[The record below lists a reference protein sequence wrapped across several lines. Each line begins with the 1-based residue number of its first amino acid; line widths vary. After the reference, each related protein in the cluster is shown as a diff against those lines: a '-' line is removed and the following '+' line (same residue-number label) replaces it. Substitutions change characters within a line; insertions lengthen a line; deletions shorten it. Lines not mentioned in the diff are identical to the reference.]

1 MESNE
6 KKEIKE
12 EMKTKEENET
22 TVKEKQNEE
31 KTKENETIEVENED
45 KKAEVEEKKQEEDN
59 PEEKDALKEE
69 IKEQYKIKSSN
80 KKTLIILISAIIL
93 VIAIFAST
101 GFALFNINNTK
112 IISNISIE
120 GIDVSKLSKKEA
132 EQKISDALEKNIEQ
146 SISVKTNEFEY
157 QFQLSQIEAKY
168 DINKAIED
176 AYNIGRNGNIFKNNL
191 EIVKRKIKNK
201 NIEIAI
207 EYNQELLENI
217 MNEIAVK
224 IPGAVEEPNY
234 CIEDGKLTITK
245 GKAGNSINKE
255 SFNKEVIKRLELEN
269 QNEPIELEI
278 VNVEP
283 EAIDID
289 KIYNEVHK
297 EAKDAY
303 YTKDPFQVYPHVEGV
318 DFDLEAAREMLKE
331 DKEEYTIDL
340 KITMPKIT
348 TNKIGSEAFPDL
360 LSTFSTKYDAS
371 NTPRTTNLR
380 LAMNKLNGVVVSP
393 GETFSYNKTLG
404 KRTAKAGYKEAG
416 GFAGGRVVQ
425 TLAGGI
431 CQISSTL
438 YDAVVYA
445 NLEIVERHN
454 HMFLAGYVGAGK
466 DATVVYGAYD
476 FKFKNTRK
484 YPVMLKTSIGGGVA
498 RIDIFGIKEDV
509 EYEVEISSKILSYT
523 PFKVIKENDSSL
535 APGKERVT
543 QNGMNGCKS
552 ITYKILKLNG
562 KEVSRTVLSSD
573 TYDPMN
579 KIIKV
584 GPSKTTEVSTQPVEE
599 PEPTPTPTPEPEP
612 APTPEPAPITPET
625 PTTPTTPEQG
635 TGENTSS
642 NTESN

>member
-12 EMKTKEENET
+12 EVETKEKNEAVTKKVESKQETKKDEKVKPEIENKEEVKPKDSEENNQEVKEPLKENAEQQY
-22 TVKEKQNEE
+22 TVKSS
-31 KTKENETIEVENED
+31 
-45 KKAEVEEKKQEEDN
+45 KK
-59 PEEKDALKEE
+59 
-69 IKEQYKIKSSN
+69 KII
-80 KKTLIILISAIIL
+80 TILICAIIL
-93 VIAIFAST
+93 VVAIFAST

-120 GIDVSKLSKKEA
+120 GIEVGGLTKKEA
-132 EQKISDALEKNIEQ
+132 EQKILEKIEKNVEQNI
-146 SISVKTNEFEY
+146 IVKTNDFEY

-168 DINKAIED
+168 DTNKAIED
-176 AYNIGRNGNIFKNNL
+176 AYSIGRDGNIFKNNL
-191 EIVKRKIKNK
+191 EIFKRKIKNK
-201 NIEIAI
+201 NIEVGID
-207 EYNQELLENI
+207 YNQELLDNI
-217 MNEIAVK
+217 INEIAVK
-224 IPGAVEEPNY
+224 IPGAVEKPSY
-234 CIEDGKLTITK
+234 CIEDKKLTITK
-245 GKAGNSINKE
+245 GKAGNTINKE
-255 SFNKEVIKRLELEN
+255 KFKEEVIKRLELEK

-278 VNVEP
+278 INVEP

-289 KIYNEVHK
+289 KIYSEVHK
-297 EAKDAY
+297 EAKNAY
-303 YTKDPFQVYPHVEGV
+303 YTKDPFQVYPHVDGV

-331 DKEEYTIDL
+331 DKEEYVIDL
-340 KITMPKIT
+340 KITTPEIT

-371 NTPRTTNLR
+371 NTPRTTNLK

-404 KRTAKAGYKEAG
+404 KRTAEAGYREAG

-484 YPVMLKTSIGGGVA
+484 YPIMLKTSIGSGVA
-498 RIDIFGIKEDV
+498 RIDVFGIKEDV

-523 PFKVIKENDSSL
+523 PFKVVRENDSSL
-535 APGKERVT
+535 APGKERVA

-584 GPSKTTEVSTQPVEE
+584 GPSKTTEVSTQPVKE
-599 PEPTPTPTPEPEP
+599 PEPTP
-612 APTPEPAPITPET
+612 IT
-625 PTTPTTPEQG
+625 PTTPTTPETPSTPSTPTTPEPG
-635 TGENTSS
+635 TGENTNS

>member
-12 EMKTKEENET
+12 EVETKEKNEAVTKKVESKQETKKDEKVKPEIENKEEVKPKDSEENNQEVKEPLKENAEQQY
-22 TVKEKQNEE
+22 TVKSS
-31 KTKENETIEVENED
+31 
-45 KKAEVEEKKQEEDN
+45 KK
-59 PEEKDALKEE
+59 
-69 IKEQYKIKSSN
+69 KII
-80 KKTLIILISAIIL
+80 TILICAIIL
-93 VIAIFAST
+93 VVAIFAST

-120 GIDVSKLSKKEA
+120 GIEVGGLTKKEA
-132 EQKISDALEKNIEQ
+132 EQKILEKIEKNVEQNI
-146 SISVKTNEFEY
+146 IVKTNDFEY

-168 DINKAIED
+168 DTNKAIED
-176 AYNIGRNGNIFKNNL
+176 AYSIGRDGNIFKNNL
-191 EIVKRKIKNK
+191 EIFKRKIKNK
-201 NIEIAI
+201 NIEVGID
-207 EYNQELLENI
+207 YNQELLDNI
-217 MNEIAVK
+217 INEIAVK
-224 IPGAVEEPNY
+224 IPGAVEKPSY
-234 CIEDGKLTITK
+234 CIEDKKLTITK
-245 GKAGNSINKE
+245 GKAGNTINKE
-255 SFNKEVIKRLELEN
+255 KFKEEVIKRLELEK

-278 VNVEP
+278 INVEP

-289 KIYNEVHK
+289 KIYSEVHK
-297 EAKDAY
+297 EAKNAY
-303 YTKDPFQVYPHVEGV
+303 YTKDPFQVYPHVDGV

-331 DKEEYTIDL
+331 DKEEYVIDL
-340 KITMPKIT
+340 KITIPEIT
-348 TNKIGSEAFPDL
+348 TNKIGNEAFPDL

-371 NTPRTTNLR
+371 NTPRTTNLK

-404 KRTAKAGYKEAG
+404 KRTAEAGYREAG

-484 YPVMLKTSIGGGVA
+484 YPIMLKTSIGSGVA
-498 RIDIFGIKEDV
+498 RIDVFGIKEDV
-509 EYEVEISSKILSYT
+509 EYEIEISSKILSYT
-523 PFKVIKENDSSL
+523 PFKVVRENDSSL
-535 APGKERVT
+535 APGKERVA

-612 APTPEPAPITPET
+612 APTPEPTPTTPET

>member
-12 EMKTKEENET
+12 EMETKEKNEVVIKKVESKQETKKSEKVKLEIENKEEVKPKDSEENNQEVKEPLKENT
-22 TVKEKQNEE
+22 EQQYTVKSS
-31 KTKENETIEVENED
+31 
-45 KKAEVEEKKQEEDN
+45 KK
-59 PEEKDALKEE
+59 
-69 IKEQYKIKSSN
+69 KII
-80 KKTLIILISAIIL
+80 TILICAIIL
-93 VIAIFAST
+93 VVAIFAST

-120 GIDVSKLSKKEA
+120 GIEVGGLTKKEA
-132 EQKISDALEKNIEQ
+132 EQKILEKIEKNVEQNI
-146 SISVKTNEFEY
+146 IVKTNDFEY

-168 DINKAIED
+168 DTNKAIED
-176 AYNIGRNGNIFKNNL
+176 AYSIGRDGNIFKNNL
-191 EIVKRKIKNK
+191 EIFKRKIKNK
-201 NIEIAI
+201 NIEVGID
-207 EYNQELLENI
+207 YNQELLENI
-217 MNEIAVK
+217 INEISVK

-234 CIEDGKLTITK
+234 CIEDKKLIITK
-245 GKAGNSINKE
+245 GKSGNSINKGK
-255 SFNKEVIKRLELEN
+255 FKEEIIEKLELKK

-278 VNVEP
+278 INAEP
-283 EAIDID
+283 KAIDID
-289 KIYNEVHK
+289 KIYSEVHR
-297 EAKDAY
+297 EAKNAY
-303 YTKDPFQVYPHVEGV
+303 YTKDPFQVYPHIEGV

-331 DKEEYTIDL
+331 DKEEYVIDL
-340 KITMPKIT
+340 KITRPEIT

-371 NTPRTTNLR
+371 NTPRTTNLK

-404 KRTAKAGYKEAG
+404 KRTAEAGYREAG

-484 YPVMLKTSIGGGVA
+484 YPIMLKTSIGSGVA
-498 RIDIFGIKEDV
+498 RIDVFGIKEDV

-523 PFKVIKENDSSL
+523 PFKVVRENDSSL
-535 APGKERVT
+535 APGKERVA

-599 PEPTPTPTPEPEP
+599 PEPTPTTPTTPTP
-612 APTPEPAPITPET
+612 TT
-625 PTTPTTPEQG
+625 PTTPTTPETPSTPSTPTTPEPG
-635 TGENTSS
+635 TGENTGSS
-642 NTESN
+642 TESN